1 MKWPASCTT
10 CKGSTRTLPE
20 TSHCSNINANENLD
34 CTKLRQKQAIQKTTT
49 SKPHSSQEAR
59 VIKSSPTTL
68 FSGATLFRTR
78 KVLFQPGYQQRRRRA
93 IDECFPALPITPS
106 LSLNLVTPLL
116 GPNSSWKM
124 RTYGRGGQS
133 TSPLP
138 RNGTRPH

>member
-1 MKWPASCTT
+1 MAGQLHDMQGQHSNTSRNITLQQHKRQRTPRLYEATPEASD
-10 CKGSTRTLPE
+10 PE
-20 TSHCSNINANENLD
+20 
-34 CTKLRQKQAIQKTTT
+34 TTT

-59 VIKSSPTTL
+59 VTKSSPTTL

-78 KVLFQPGYQQRRRRA
+78 KVLFEPGYQQRRIRA
-93 IDECFPALPITPS
+93 FDECFPALPITPS

-133 TSPLP
+133 TSLLH
-138 RNGTRPH
+138 RNGTRSH